1 MDSVIDSYIFF
12 AAWFLT
18 TTKGKS
24 KDAPQSGLDFVI
36 SVSLTMGMF
45 SHYENAV

>member
-1 MDSVIDSYIFF
+1 MGSVTDSYMFF

-24 KDAPQSGLDFVI
+24 KDAPQSGLDFVN
-36 SVSLTMGMF
+36 SLSLTVAVF
-45 SHYENAV
+45 SHHENAV